1 MEHGVMVKKK
11 QPAEKKKQAEPAAA
25 AAAAAAARARKKRQI
40 YAEGH
45 KRKFL
50 VVVDE
55 TPECESAL
63 AFAASRAQRTAGQLA
78 LLYVIEPGVEF
89 QWLGVED
96 VAREEGH
103 NKAKAV
109 FRLFGRKLKA
119 MGFEEL
125 VPEEIVRE
133 GMKGEE
139 ITKLIEEDED
149 IGVLVLGASKD
160 PSGPGPLVTNLAGGR
175 LAGTF
180 LVPITVVPGHLTT
193 EEILALA

>member
-1 MEHGVMVKKK
+1 MAKTK
-11 QPAEKKKQAEPAAA
+11 QPAKTKQSAETKKAQAAA
-25 AAAAAAARARKKRQI
+25 TEAARKRRQSF
-40 YAEGH
+40 AEGH
-45 KRKFL
+45 KRKLL

-55 TPECESAL
+55 TPEYESAL
-63 AFAASRAQRTAGQLA
+63 AFAAARAQRTSGQLA
-78 LLYVIEPGVEF
+78 LLYVIEPGVDF

-119 MGFEEL
+119 MGFEDL

-133 GMKGEE
+133 GMKAEE

-149 IGVLVLGASKD
+149 IGLLVLGASKD
-160 PSGPGPLVTNLAGGR
+160 PSGPGPLVSTLAGGR

-180 LVPITVVPGHLTT
+180 PIPITVVPGCLGI

>member
-1 MEHGVMVKKK
+1 MAKKA
-11 QPAEKKKQAEPAAA
+11 QPAETKKPAAA
-25 AAAAAAARARKKRQI
+25 GQAARPRKKRQSF
-40 YAEGH
+40 AEGH
-45 KRKFL
+45 KRKLL

-63 AFAASRAQRTAGQLA
+63 AFAASRAQRTGGQLS
-78 LLYVIEPGVEF
+78 LLYVIEPDVDF
-89 QWLGVED
+89 QWLAVED

-119 MGFEEL
+119 MGFEKL
-125 VPEEIVRE
+125 VPEEVVRE
-133 GMKGEE
+133 GIKAEE

-149 IGVLVLGASKD
+149 VGLLVLGASKD
-160 PSGPGPLVTNLAGGR
+160 PSGPGPLVSTLAGGR

-180 LVPITVVPGHLTT
+180 PVPITLVPGHLSI

>member
-1 MEHGVMVKKK
+1 MAKTK
-11 QPAEKKKQAEPAAA
+11 QPAKTKQSAETKKAQAAA
-25 AAAAAAARARKKRQI
+25 TEAARKKRQSF
-40 YAEGH
+40 AAGH
-45 KRKFL
+45 KRKLL

-63 AFAASRAQRTAGQLA
+63 AFAAARAQRTSGQLA
-78 LLYVIEPGVEF
+78 LLYAIEPGVEF

-96 VAREEGH
+96 IAREEGH

-119 MGFEEL
+119 MGFEDL

-133 GMKGEE
+133 GIKAEE
-139 ITKLIEEDED
+139 ILKLIEEDED
-149 IGVLVLGASKD
+149 IGLLVLGASKD
-160 PSGPGPLVTNLAGGR
+160 PAGPGPLVSTLAGGR

-180 LVPITVVPGHLTT
+180 PIPITVVPGCLGI

>member
-1 MEHGVMVKKK
+1 MATKK
-11 QPAEKKKQAEPAAA
+11 QSDTAKKAAA
-25 AAAAAAARARKKRQI
+25 EAARPRVKRQ
-40 YAEGH
+40 AFVEGH

-63 AFAASRAQRTAGQLA
+63 AFAASRALRTRGQLA
-78 LLYVIEPGVEF
+78 LLYVVEPGADIPH
-89 QWLGVED
+89 WLGIEEI
-96 VAREEGH
+96 AREEGL
-103 NKAKAV
+103 NKARAV

-119 MGFEEL
+119 MGFEDV

-133 GMKGEE
+133 GIKAEE
-139 ITKLIEEDED
+139 ITQLIEEDPD

-160 PSGPGPLVTNLAGGR
+160 PSGPGPLVTTLAVGR

-180 LVPITVVPGHLTT
+180 PVPITVVPGCLGL

>member
-1 MEHGVMVKKK
+1 MAKKTQPAKKK
-11 QPAEKKKQAEPAAA
+11 PETP
-25 AAAAAAARARKKRQI
+25 AAARARKKRQI
-40 YAEGH
+40 FAEGH

-63 AFAASRAQRTAGQLA
+63 AFAASRALRTAGQLA
-78 LLYVIEPGVEF
+78 LLYVIEPGVDF

-109 FRLFGRKLKA
+109 FRLFSRKLKT
-119 MGFEEL
+119 MGFEDL

-133 GMKGEE
+133 GMKAEE
-139 ITKLIEEDED
+139 ITQLIEEDED

-160 PSGPGPLVTNLAGGR
+160 PSGPGRWSPILPAASMPAASRCRLRLCRATFPPRRFWLWRRSRYAGR
-175 LAGTF
+175 
-180 LVPITVVPGHLTT
+180 
-193 EEILALA
+193 